1 MGMRK
6 GKWQLTVLIV
16 AILAVREACAQDLT
30 VKGMVRDESGAG
42 LSGVKVTLWNES
54 NSYSISTVTGHDGGY
69 ALTPAGP
76 GTYRV
81 EAEREGFQRVAR
93 VHIPISSRLPVII
106 DFTLARVEVPQA
118 AGETQPVRRTE
129 AATGSEAGK
138 ASSVSGHPT
147 TETGADSARALG
159 AVEFYDSPQLNTGQF
174 TDPATAGGYSNTIA
188 NNSRELV
195 KEYLQGQNPAAPY
208 EQSESDM
215 YRKGSE
221 LLSEGKYGPAI
232 DVFHR
237 GIQQFPRSARL
248 QIGLGV
254 ALYSSG
260 RYGEAIRALTAASD
274 IAPSDR
280 RAYLFLA
287 KAYDG
292 LSQPSDEAVRHMERF
307 VQLFPRDP
315 LASYYYAMSLWKV
328 KGRQGSKA
336 DLAQVESL
344 LDRAVALDAAF
355 PDAHLQLGILY
366 ADQQKDSPAIQEF
379 QKAINL
385 KGDLAPA
392 HYHLA
397 QAYKR
402 IGEKARAKQELEV
415 YERLRNQQ
423 RAEPDLTD
431 VQQLIPNVK

>member
-1 MGMRK
+1 MDMRN
-6 GKWQLTVLIV
+6 GKWQLAVLIV

-30 VKGMVRDESGAG
+30 IKGTVRDEAGAR
-42 LSGVKVTLWNES
+42 LNGVKLILRNES
-54 NSYSISTVTGHDGGY
+54 SSYSISTVTRPDGSY
-69 ALTPAGP
+69 ALAPASAGA
-76 GTYRV
+76 YRV
-81 EAEREGFQRVAR
+81 EAEREGFQKATR
-93 VHIPISSRLPVII
+93 VHIAVSSRSPVIL
-106 DFTLARVEVPQA
+106 DFTLVRMEVPHA
-118 AGETQPVRRTE
+118 AGNTGPVRVAE

-138 ASSVSGHPT
+138 ASSVSGHQT
-147 TETGADSARALG
+147 TEPGADPVRALS
-159 AVEFYDSPQLNTGQF
+159 AVQLYDSPQLNSSQF
-174 TDPATAGGYSNTIA
+174 TDPAAAGGYSNTIA

-195 KEYLQGQNPAAPY
+195 REYLQGQNSAASY

-215 YRKGSE
+215 YQKGSE

-232 DVFHR
+232 DVFQQ
-237 GIQQFPRSARL
+237 GTQQFPRSARL
-248 QIGLGV
+248 QIGLGL

-274 IAPSDR
+274 IAPSDP

-287 KAYDG
+287 KAYDA
-292 LSQPSDEAVRHMERF
+292 LSQPSDEVVRHMERF
-307 VQLFPRDP
+307 VQQFPRDP

-344 LDRAVALDAAF
+344 LNRALVLDAAF

-366 ADQQKDSPAIQEF
+366 ADQQKDSQAIQEF
-379 QKAINL
+379 QNAINL

-397 QAYKR
+397 QAYNR
-402 IGEKARAKQELEV
+402 IGEKARAEQELQV
-415 YERLRNQQ
+415 CERLRKQQ
-423 RAEPDLTD
+423 GTEPDQTD
-431 VQQLIPNVK
+431 VQQLLPNVK